1 MNLGNDFALKSV
13 ISSIFFKKKK
23 KVQKTSLN
31 PILESSR
38 YCLISFHYNRTLQK
52 NECSPAPFFPFSLKS
67 SLPVIASDLKCLSL
81 PIPQFS
87 AAFLYLTSRI
97 PHPPIFVIT
106 PFQSLCWFLFIT
118 LTTILWS
125 ISGLSP

>member
-13 ISSIFFKKKK
+13 ISSIFFLKK
-23 KVQKTSLN
+23 KVEKTSLN

-38 YCLISFHYNRTLQK
+38 YCPVSLPYNRTLQK
-52 NECSPAPFFPFSLKS
+52 NECSPTPFFLFSLKS
-67 SLPVIASDLKCLSL
+67 SLLVIASDLRCLSL